1 MRSERLYLADI
12 DEAISAI
19 EHWMDGCD
27 ESSFQK
33 NEMLQSAVLQKLSVI
48 GEAAAR
54 LSANT
59 WTRTPQVPWKEI
71 VGFRNVAVHAYFS
84 VDWRVVYV
92 TAMDDLPGLQQAV
105 RFLLENTEG

>member
-12 DEAISAI
+12 DEAISAV
-19 EHWMDGCD
+19 ESWMDGCD

-48 GEAAAR
+48 GEAAVR
-54 LSANT
+54 LSAAT
-59 WTRTPQVPWKEI
+59 WARAPQVPWKEI
-71 VGFRNVAVHAYFS
+71 IGFRNIAVHAYFS

-92 TAMDDLPGLQQAV
+92 TAMDDLPGLQEAV
-105 RFLLENTEG
+105 RLLLATPED

>member
-19 EHWMDGCD
+19 GRWMENCD
-27 ESSFQK
+27 ESAFQA

-54 LSANT
+54 LSADT
-59 WTRTPQVPWKEI
+59 WGRVPQVPWKEI
-71 VGFRNVAVHAYFS
+71 IGFRNIAVHAYFS
-84 VDWRVVYV
+84 VDSRVVYV
-92 TAMDDLPGLQQAV
+92 TAMDDLPGLQEAV
-105 RFLLENTEG
+105 RLLLATPED